1 MRVSLINLNL
11 TGQDII
17 ARSLLQQA
25 RFFQKRGS
33 EVQIY
38 LMDPPQSIPEDMA
51 SLIRV
56 SKLADLISGRD
67 SHFIRSDLYV
77 YHYSKRYPLIES
89 MKGIDR
95 GVVIFYYHHLASS
108 EVGKKPPNRPQPG
121 VSELIPYADLIIAEG
136 TLAAAQLTENC
147 ACDPDRLRIL
157 DNLISQGVPGKP
169 SPDERAHL
177 GASPLGSYEV
187 AWGKIVAEVKTWL
200 PEQSY
205 PRSRSLLAQPVVTQ
219 SETGGRKPSLT
230 VQEVISVGEPG
241 SLEAAADVMLHDYVV
256 RSKLPLIGPLIDWFR
271 RNLTSHLREPY
282 LDPTLE
288 RQVAFNRKL
297 AAALRDL
304 SRSQADL
311 KARLRQLEEECPYDQ
326 ERGESQR

>member
-1 MRVSLINLNL
+1 LRVSLINLNL
-11 TGQDII
+11 TDQDII
-17 ARSLLQQA
+17 SQSLLNQA
-25 RFFQKRGS
+25 RFFQEQGS

-67 SHFIRSDLYV
+67 LHFIHSDLYI
-77 YHYSKRYPLIES
+77 YHYPNRYPLIES

-108 EVGKKPPNRPQPG
+108 EVAENPPNRPQADVG
-121 VSELIPYADLIIAEG
+121 ELIPYADLIIAESP
-136 TLAAAQLTENC
+136 LAAVQLTEKY

-157 DNLISQGVPGKP
+157 DNLISQDVPGKP
-169 SPDERAHL
+169 SPDERAQL
-177 GASPLGSYEV
+177 GASPLESYEV
-187 AWGKIVAEVKTWL
+187 AWGKIVAEVKAWL

-205 PRSRSLLAQPVVTQ
+205 PRSRSLLAGPVVAQTG
-219 SETGGRKPSLT
+219 TGGRKPSLT
-230 VQEVISVGEPG
+230 VQEVISAGEPG

-256 RSKLPLIGPLIDWFR
+256 HSKLPLIGPLIDWLR
-271 RNLTSHLREPY
+271 HNLTSHLREPY

-297 AAALRDL
+297 AATLRDL

-311 KARLRQLEEECPYDQ
+311 KARLVRLEQNCHCDE
-326 ERGESQR
+326 